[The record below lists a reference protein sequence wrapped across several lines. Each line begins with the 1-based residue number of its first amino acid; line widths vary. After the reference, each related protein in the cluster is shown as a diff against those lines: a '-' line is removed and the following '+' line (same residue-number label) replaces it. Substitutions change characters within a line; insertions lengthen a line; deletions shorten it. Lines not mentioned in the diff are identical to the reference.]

1 MMLNSNNAGTSCR
14 GTSLKQTSMDLQ
26 NMFVLS
32 EILIISINDIII
44 NDCTFTDNDIVT
56 VFELT
61 KPTHA
66 ALKIIFSNS
75 VAITIGV
82 F

>member
-1 MMLNSNNAGTSCR
+1 MPGLHAHTSYS
-14 GTSLKQTSMDLQ
+14 GTSLKQTSMDVQ
-26 NMFVLS
+26 NMFVLP
-32 EILIISINDIII
+32 EVLIININDIII
-44 NDCTFTDNDIVT
+44 NDCTFTDNDIVK

-75 VAITIGV
+75 VAITISV